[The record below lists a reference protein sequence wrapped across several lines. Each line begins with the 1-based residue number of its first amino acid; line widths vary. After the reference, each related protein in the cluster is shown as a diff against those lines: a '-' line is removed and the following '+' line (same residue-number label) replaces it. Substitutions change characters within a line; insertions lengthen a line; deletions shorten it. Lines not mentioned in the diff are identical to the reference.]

1 MDNEI
6 IKNTAEEAAGEAT
19 VSLEKNIPEAAET
32 AAAPTSAPAFD
43 YQPPVVEAPQPPT
56 VDELPT
62 QVEIPVQPSVEV
74 PSAPQVEMPQAQQY
88 QMPQMPQ
95 YQQPQAQQYQQPQM
109 PQYQQPQMP
118 QYQQPQAQQYQP
130 SQTPQPYNQQT
141 YYQYAPVNPAVVSQ
155 QNTADGFAVASL
167 ICGIVGLLSCCT
179 FIPSLLAVI
188 FGAISK
194 VKNDGSRPTGMSTAG
209 LILGIIGMIISVLW
223 VAAMIFYN

>member
-62 QVEIPVQPSVEV
+62 QVEIPTEPTVEV

-95 YQQPQAQQYQQPQM
+95 YQQPQYQQPQAQQYQQPQM

-118 QYQQPQAQQYQP
+118 QPINQQP
-130 SQTPQPYNQQT
+130 